1 MNKETSRRFDAV
13 ELELLWRR
21 LISLVDEAAAALVRT
36 SFSTL
41 VRESYDFSCI
51 VTDETGQSLVQ
62 ATESI
67 PSFIGTLPETVKHF
81 LRFFPPEKLSP
92 GDVLITNDIWLG
104 TGHLPDITVAKPIFH
119 HGKLVA
125 FSAST
130 AHAPD
135 IGGKI
140 RSPEPREVFE
150 EGLQIP
156 PLKLMRAGEADE
168 TLVAIL
174 RKNVR
179 TPEQTMGDLWAQVVA
194 LDLMEERLHILME
207 QAGLDDLAALAAEIH
222 ARCEVAMRSAIAAL
236 PDGTYSSELQTDGL
250 MDKPVTLKLSLT
262 IEGDRIIADY
272 TGTDAQVDRAIN
284 CALCYTYAM
293 TMYGIKVCTSPN
305 LPNNEGAW
313 RSISIIA
320 PEGCI
325 VNPVFPA
332 SGGSRMLI
340 GHYLPMLVF
349 GCLGQIVPER
359 VMAACGSPMWGM
371 NQSGVNAQGKPY
383 ANMFFYNG
391 GMGANMRGD
400 GISCLSWPSN
410 VSSTA
415 IEITEHIAPLRVHY
429 KRLRP
434 DSGGP
439 GRHRGGLG
447 QEIAVESR
455 SETPIAVSFLAER
468 TIFPAFGIEGGK
480 AGAPGVLRINGD
492 KVDPKKQYVLSRGDT
507 VILATPGGGGHG
519 DPEQRNKMAL
529 ESDSPLIRCAA
540 QSAEISLQLIPQ
552 TFSV

>member
-1 MNKETSRRFDAV
+1 MTKETPPQFDAV

-51 VTDETGQSLVQ
+51 VTDAAGQSLVQ

-81 LRFFPPEKLSP
+81 LKFFPPETLNP

-104 TGHLPDITVAKPIFH
+104 TGHLPDITVAKPIFR

-156 PLKLMRAGEADE
+156 PLKLMRAAEVDE

-222 ARCEVAMRSAIAAL
+222 ARCEAAMRSAIAAL

-250 MDKPVTLKLSLT
+250 MDKPITLKLSLT
-262 IEGDRIIADY
+262 IRDDQIIADY

-293 TMYGIKVCTSPN
+293 TMYGVKVCTSPN

-313 RSISIIA
+313 RPISIIA
-320 PEGCI
+320 PDGCI

-371 NQSGVNAQGKPY
+371 NQSGVNAHGKSY

-434 DSGGP
+434 NSGGP

-447 QEIAVESR
+447 QEIALESR

-468 TIFPAFGIEGGK
+468 TIFPAFGIEDGE
-480 AGAPGVLRINGD
+480 AGAPGVLRINGE

-519 DPEQRNKMAL
+519 DPNQRDRLAREGDIKAGYT
-529 ESDSPLIRCAA
+529 SG
-540 QSAEISLQLIPQ
+540 
-552 TFSV
+552 

>member
-1 MNKETSRRFDAV
+1 MTSESVRRFDAV
-13 ELELLWRR
+13 EIELLWRR

-41 VRESYDFSCI
+41 VRESYDFSCV
-51 VTDETGQSLVQ
+51 VTDATGQSLVQ

-81 LRFFPPEKLSP
+81 IRLFPEDKLQP
-92 GDVLITNDIWLG
+92 GDVLITNDLWLG
-104 TGHLPDITVAKPIFH
+104 TGHLPDITVAKPIFRN
-119 HGKLVA
+119 GRLVA

-156 PLKLMRAGEADE
+156 PMKLLRTGQQDD
-168 TLVAIL
+168 TLVALI

-179 TPEQTMGDLWAQVVA
+179 TPDQTMGDLWAQVVA
-194 LDLMEERLHILME
+194 LDLMEERLLILME
-207 QAGLDDLAALAAEIH
+207 QAALDHLRDLAAEIH
-222 ARCEVAMRSAIAAL
+222 DRCEVAMRSAISAL
-236 PDGTYSSELQTDGL
+236 PDGTYRSELQTDGL
-250 MDKPVTLKLSLT
+250 LDKPITLKMALT
-262 IEGDRIIADY
+262 IAGNSISVDY
-272 TGTDAQVDRAIN
+272 NGSDPQVDRAIN

-293 TMYGIKVCTSPN
+293 TMYGVKVCTSAT

-313 RSISIIA
+313 RPITVAA
-320 PEGCI
+320 PPGCI

-349 GCLGQIVPER
+349 GCLGQVVPDR

-371 NQSGVNAQGKPY
+371 NQSGLNADGKPY
-383 ANMFFYNG
+383 ANMFFFNG

-410 VSSTA
+410 VSSTPV
-415 IEITEHIAPLRVHY
+415 EITEHIAPLHVHS

-447 QEIAVESR
+447 QEVLIESR

-468 TIFPAFGIEGGK
+468 TIFPAFGIEGGE
-480 AGAPGVLRINGD
+480 AGARGTLSING
-492 KVDPKKQYVLSRGDT
+492 KAVDPKRQYVLVKGDT
-507 VILATPGGGGHG
+507 VLMGTPGGGGHG
-519 DPEQRNKMAL
+519 PVAERSGEARRADQL
-529 ESDSPLIRCAA
+529 SDYV
-540 QSAEISLQLIPQ
+540 
-552 TFSV
+552 T

>member
-1 MNKETSRRFDAV
+1 MNVESPRQFDAV

-51 VTDETGQSLVQ
+51 VTDAAGQSLVQ

-81 LRFFPPEKLSP
+81 LKFFPPETLNP

-104 TGHLPDITVAKPIFH
+104 TGHLPDITVAKPIFR

-222 ARCEVAMRSAIAAL
+222 ARCELAMRSAIAAL

-447 QEIAVESR
+447 QEIALESR

-529 ESDSPLIRCAA
+529 ESDIQAGYTSR
-540 QSAEISLQLIPQ
+540 
-552 TFSV
+552 

>member
-1 MNKETSRRFDAV
+1 MNVETPRQFDAV

-51 VTDETGQSLVQ
+51 VTDAAGQSLVQ

-81 LRFFPPEKLSP
+81 LKFFPPETLNP

-104 TGHLPDITVAKPIFH
+104 TGHLPDITVAKPIFR

-447 QEIAVESR
+447 QEIALESR

-519 DPEQRNKMAL
+519 DPEQRDKLVHEN
-529 ESDSPLIRCAA
+529 DIRAGYT
-540 QSAEISLQLIPQ
+540 SL
-552 TFSV
+552 

>member
-81 LRFFPPEKLSP
+81 LGFFPPETLSP

-104 TGHLPDITVAKPIFH
+104 TGHLPDITVAKPIFR

-207 QAGLDDLAALAAEIH
+207 QAELDDLAALAAEIH
-222 ARCEVAMRSAIAAL
+222 ARCEAAMRSAIAAL
-236 PDGTYSSELQTDGL
+236 PDGTYTSELQTDGL
-250 MDKPVTLKLSLT
+250 MDKPVTLKLTLT
-262 IEGDRIIADY
+262 IQGDRIIADY

-313 RSISIIA
+313 RPVSIVA

-325 VNPVFPA
+325 VNPMFPA

-371 NQSGVNAQGKPY
+371 NQSGLNANGKPY
-383 ANMFFYNG
+383 ANMFFFNG

-447 QEIAVESR
+447 QEIALESR
-455 SETPIAVSFLAER
+455 SKTPIAVSFLAER

-480 AGAPGVLRINGD
+480 AGAPGVLRINGE

-519 DPEQRNKMAL
+519 DPEQRDKLVREN
-529 ESDSPLIRCAA
+529 DIRAGYT
-540 QSAEISLQLIPQ
+540 SL
-552 TFSV
+552 

>member
-1 MNKETSRRFDAV
+1 MARTFDAV

-81 LRFFPPEKLSP
+81 LRFFPADKLQP
-92 GDVLITNDIWLG
+92 GDVLITNDLFLG
-104 TGHLPDITVAKPIFH
+104 TGHLPDITLAKPIFRD
-119 HGKLVA
+119 GRLVA

-156 PLKLMRAGEADE
+156 PMKFYRAGVVDE
-168 TLVAIL
+168 TLVNII
-174 RKNVR
+174 RQNVR
-179 TPEQTMGDLWAQVVA
+179 TPDQTMGDLYAQVVA
-194 LDLMEERLHILME
+194 LDLMEDRLLNLM
-207 QAGLDDLAALAAEIH
+207 QGYDLPDLNDLAREIQG
-222 ARCEVAMRSAIAAL
+222 RCESAMRDAIRAL
-236 PDGTYSSELQTDGL
+236 PDGTYRSALQTDGL
-250 MDKPVTLKLSLT
+250 LDVPITIRMALT
-262 IEGDRIIADY
+262 ISGDEISMDFA
-272 TGTDAQVDRAIN
+272 GTDAQVDRAIN
-284 CALCYTYAM
+284 CAMCYTYAM
-293 TMYGIKVCTSPN
+293 VMYGVKVCTNPN

-313 RSISIIA
+313 RPIRVTA
-320 PEGCI
+320 PAGCI

-349 GCLGQIVPER
+349 GCLGQVVPER

-371 NQSGVNAQGKPY
+371 NQSGVRPNGKPY

-391 GMGANMRGD
+391 GMGANHLAD
-400 GISCLSWPSN
+400 GVTTLSWPSN
-410 VSSTA
+410 VSSTS
-415 IEITEHIAPLRVHY
+415 IEISEHIAPLRFRH
-429 KRLRP
+429 KKLRP

-439 GRHRGGLG
+439 GKLRGGLG
-447 QEIAVESR
+447 QEIAMECL

-468 TIFPAFGIEGGK
+468 TIFPAFGIEGGQ
-480 AGAPGVLRINGD
+480 AGAPGAVVINGA
-492 KVDPKKQYVLSRGDT
+492 VTDPKKQYVLKRGDT
-507 VILATPGGGGHG
+507 VTLRTPGGGGHG
-519 DPEQRNKMAL
+519 APTERDPAAL
-529 ESDSPLIRCAA
+529 AA
-540 QSAEISLQLIPQ
+540 DQAAGYVTDPARYR
-552 TFSV
+552 

>member
-1 MNKETSRRFDAV
+1 MTRRFDAV

-51 VTDETGQSLVQ
+51 VTDAAGQSLVQ

-81 LRFFPPEKLSP
+81 IRYFPPEKLQP
-92 GDVLITNDIWLG
+92 GDVLITNDLWMG
-104 TGHLPDITVAKPIFH
+104 TGHLPDITVAKPIFLD
-119 HGKLVA
+119 GRLVA

-156 PLKLMRAGEADE
+156 PLKLMRAGVTDE
-168 TLVAIL
+168 TLVAMI
-174 RKNVR
+174 RQNVR
-179 TPEQTMGDLWAQVVA
+179 TPDQTLGDLWAQVVA
-194 LDLMEERLHILME
+194 LDLMEDRLLGMMR
-207 QAGLDDLAALAAEIH
+207 QAGLADLTDLAAEIQGS
-222 ARCEVAMRSAIAAL
+222 CERAMRAAIAAL
-236 PDGTYSSELQTDGL
+236 PDGTYRSELQTDGL
-250 MDKPVTLKLSLT
+250 MDTPITIKLALT
-262 IEGDRIIADY
+262 IRGDEIEMDY
-272 TGTDAQVDRAIN
+272 AGSDPQVDRAIN

-293 TMYGIKVCTSPN
+293 SMYGVKVCTSPN

-313 RSISIIA
+313 RPITVKA
-320 PEGCI
+320 PPGCI
-325 VNPVFPA
+325 VNPQFPA
-332 SGGSRMLI
+332 PGGSRMLI

-349 GCLGQIVPER
+349 GCLGQVVPDR

-371 NQSGVNAQGKPY
+371 NQSGVRPGGKPY

-391 GMGANMRGD
+391 GMGGNVHGD
-400 GISCLSWPSN
+400 GVTTLSWPSN
-410 VSSTA
+410 VSSTSV
-415 IEITEHIAPLRVHY
+415 EISEHIAPLRFHH

-447 QEIAVESR
+447 QEILIESL
-455 SETPIAVSFLAER
+455 SDSPIAVSFLAER
-468 TIFPAFGIEGGK
+468 TRFPAFGIEGGRP
-480 AGAPGVLRINGD
+480 GAPGVLRINGEAT
-492 KVDPKKQYVLSRGDT
+492 DPKRQYVLRRGDT
-507 VILATPGGGGHG
+507 VSLATPGGGGHG
-519 DPEQRNKMAL
+519 DPRTRDPAAL
-529 ESDSPLIRCAA
+529 ASDLASGTVTDPTPYRG
-540 QSAEISLQLIPQ
+540 
-552 TFSV
+552 

>member
-1 MNKETSRRFDAV
+1 MNVETPRQFDAV

-51 VTDETGQSLVQ
+51 VTDAAGQSLVQ

-81 LRFFPPEKLSP
+81 LKFFPPETLNP

-104 TGHLPDITVAKPIFH
+104 TGHLPDITVAKPIFR

-156 PLKLMRAGEADE
+156 PLKLMRAGEADA

-447 QEIAVESR
+447 QEIALESR

-468 TIFPAFGIEGGK
+468 TKFPAFGIEGGK

-529 ESDSPLIRCAA
+529 ESDIQAGYTSR
-540 QSAEISLQLIPQ
+540 
-552 TFSV
+552 

>member
-1 MNKETSRRFDAV
+1 MNVETPRQFDAV

-51 VTDETGQSLVQ
+51 VTDAAGQSLVQ

-81 LRFFPPEKLSP
+81 LKYFPPETLNP

-104 TGHLPDITVAKPIFH
+104 TGHLPDITVAKPIFR

-156 PLKLMRAGEADE
+156 PLKLMRAGEADA

-447 QEIAVESR
+447 QEIALESR

-519 DPEQRNKMAL
+519 DPEQRDKLVREN
-529 ESDSPLIRCAA
+529 DIRAGYT
-540 QSAEISLQLIPQ
+540 SL
-552 TFSV
+552 